1 MEGPAGRQRW
11 AGAAALPPPLCPED
25 GTRAPG
31 AGPAVGAGTMGGGR
45 WEPHRAPRVHVTG
58 AGTREGGGGRCPHP
72 AAGPHAAHMAMI

>member
-58 AGTREGGGGRCPHP
+58 AGTREGGGGHCSHP
-72 AAGPHAAHMAMI
+72 AAGLHAAHTAMI